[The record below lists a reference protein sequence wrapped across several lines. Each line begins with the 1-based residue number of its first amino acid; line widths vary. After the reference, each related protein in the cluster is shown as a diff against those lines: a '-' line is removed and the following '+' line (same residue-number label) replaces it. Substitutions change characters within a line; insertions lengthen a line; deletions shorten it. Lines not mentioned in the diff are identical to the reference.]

1 MQLKFEHQGKRYQCA
16 TQDATSIAIE
26 LDFDGPQPNY
36 FGVPPASSSVLKL
49 DGFVG
54 DTQKGGSCNVNSLN
68 FVPHCNGT
76 HTESVGHIVDQ
87 DVPIGQIAIKPVLVA
102 MLVTVQPKT
111 GKQVTQSY
119 RPEIE
124 AADQIIDSTQLLEAV
139 AKVGDPK
146 LISPDALIVRTLPN
160 DVDKHSRTYTLK
172 NASPF
177 FSVEAIEAV
186 NALGV
191 EHLLVDLPSIDR
203 SNDKGLLTNHHI
215 FWSVPE
221 TTHDLTESTKR
232 NKTITEMVFVADE
245 IADGLFGIS
254 IQVPALK
261 SDAAPSR
268 PIIMP
273 LKPA

>member
-1 MQLKFEHQGKRYQCA
+1 M
-16 TQDATSIAIE
+16 
-26 LDFDGPQPNY
+26 
-36 FGVPPASSSVLKL
+36 
-49 DGFVG
+49 G

-146 LISPDALIVRTLPN
+146 LICPDALIVRTLPN
-160 DVDKHSRTYTLK
+160 DVDKHSRTYALK

-203 SNDKGLLTNHHI
+203 SNDEGLLTNHHI

-261 SDAAPSR
+261 SDAAPSLSL
-268 PIIMP
+268 IHI
-273 LKPA
+273 